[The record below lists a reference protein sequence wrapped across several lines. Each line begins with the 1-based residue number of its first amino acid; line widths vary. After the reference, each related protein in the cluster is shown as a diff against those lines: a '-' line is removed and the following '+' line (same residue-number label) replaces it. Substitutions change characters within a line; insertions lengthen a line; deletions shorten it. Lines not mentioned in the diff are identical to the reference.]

1 MDKEFY
7 YIHSFIYDKN
17 KLNKSKLQPINF
29 KDDFLVTFDKI
40 FRDIDFETTENIPAK
55 INALNKVDLKNKKLF
70 ISDNKKIFEIII
82 ENVEIYFFTNEI
94 AFFVMKILPA
104 KETSLEELYYL
115 NFLLT
120 SFYKFEDKDEIYIAI
135 SDNNLTLNDFK
146 SFKPINYFL
155 SEQNYDIK
163 ECLKKFPFNKNRNE
177 FDSSRIGLL
186 KEEEKEIKKCLEKNP
201 EILHYKPIN
210 KIINKITSKPIKV
223 HYDTF
228 LTGFF
233 IEYVKINKSFNYY
246 DNFNPLGVNFL
257 FLYANFLFP
266 ESKLKQ
272 EYEEKFVN
280 YEPFLSNL
288 PYKGFIKNTPYKIIQ
303 PVSDMVTIGNQNNII
318 NFINKDSNCIDEIVG
333 VNCNVTENKE
343 LIIFLYI
350 LFQNVYLLM
359 MTSMFVV
366 DYNKEKKLSTSLKRY
381 IDNINYIKH
390 AIKKYNFFL
399 VNHNFNSISDNPKFN
414 NLYQFIRNLK
424 EIPAKLSDFKLIV
437 GQYGSFKN
445 IIQNISQNLIIL
457 LVAMFIFMFVL
468 KLLNIGADFFIDKG
482 IESLQKIFSLIFG
495 KKGTLINE

>member
-1 MDKEFY
+1 MENKEFY
-7 YIHSFIYDKN
+7 YVHSFIYDKE
-17 KLNKSKLQPINF
+17 KLDKSKFQPINF

-40 FRDIDFETTENIPAK
+40 FRDIDFKTTENIPAK
-55 INALNKVDLKNKKLF
+55 INVLKRNKLKNKKVF
-70 ISDNKKIFEIII
+70 ISDNKRIFEIVI
-82 ENVEIYFFTNEI
+82 ENVDIYFFTNEI

-104 KETSLEELYYL
+104 KELSLEDLYYL

-135 SDNNLTLNDFK
+135 SDDNLTLDKFK
-146 SFKPINYFL
+146 SFEAINYFL
-155 SEQNYDIK
+155 DGQCKEIK
-163 ECLKKFPFNKNRNE
+163 ECLEKFPFNNSKNKSD
-177 FDSSRIGLL
+177 FDASRIGLL
-186 KEEEKEIKKCLEKNP
+186 DCEKKEIKECLEKNP
-201 EILHYKPIN
+201 EILHYKSIN
-210 KIINKITSKPIKV
+210 EIIDNIANKHIKV

-233 IEYVKINKSFNYY
+233 IECVKINKSFNYY

-257 FLYANFLFP
+257 FLYANFLLP
-266 ESKLKQ
+266 EDKLKE

-288 PYKGFIKNTPYKIIQ
+288 PYKGFIKSIPYKIIQ

-333 VNCNVTENKE
+333 VNCNITENKE
-343 LIIFLYI
+343 LIIFLYV

-424 EIPAKLSDFKLIV
+424 EISLKLSDLKLIV

-445 IIQNISQNLIIL
+445 IIQNISQNFIIFL
-457 LVAMFIFMFVL
+457 FAMFIFMFVL

-482 IESLQKIFSLIFG
+482 IESLQRIFSLIFG
-495 KKGTLINE
+495 KN